1 MRILWL
7 DAFHAGSHRSVA
19 QGFAMQSTHA
29 VTVLGMN
36 AAGGW
41 RWRMRGAAISFGQ
54 QIRERWG
61 NQPLRAH
68 FDVIVLTDMLDCATW
83 LGLHRTQVAGV
94 RIVLYMHENQ
104 LVYPLPEGRQRDVTW
119 AWINY
124 TSMLAADTVLF
135 NSVFHRDSL
144 LAALP
149 SLPMRYHDYHERAVV
164 DSIAPKCDVLYPGID
179 LHRFDGAPR
188 SSQRGPI
195 TILWNS
201 RWDYDKQPLVFFAAM
216 EELIARGADIRLIVL
231 GEYVDQGN
239 VAFNAFHDRL
249 APYALHWG
257 YVADADAYRD
267 WLHRA
272 DIVVSCAIQEFFGI
286 AVIEAAYCGAVPV
299 LPRRLAYPELLPAPF
314 HDLLLYEDDPALA
327 THLERVIA
335 AYHSIDRPALGAW
348 AAQYDWQRVIGRYDR
363 LIGGDGEE
371 EKA

>member
-1 MRILWL
+1 
-7 DAFHAGSHRSVA
+7 
-19 QGFAMQSTHA
+19 
-29 VTVLGMN
+29 
-36 AAGGW
+36 
-41 RWRMRGAAISFGQ
+41 
-54 QIRERWG
+54 
-61 NQPLRAH
+61 
-68 FDVIVLTDMLDCATW
+68 
-83 LGLHRTQVAGV
+83 
-94 RIVLYMHENQ
+94 
-104 LVYPLPEGRQRDVTW
+104 
-119 AWINY
+119 
-124 TSMLAADTVLF
+124 
-135 NSVFHRDSL
+135 
-144 LAALP
+144 
-149 SLPMRYHDYHERAVV
+149 MRYHDYHERAVV

-314 HDLLLYEDDPALA
+314 HDLLLYKDDPALA

-335 AYHSIDRPALGAW
+335 AYHNIDRPAIRAW

-371 EKA
+371 EKE